1 MIEIIKQ
8 GTKNRVECDN
18 CGALLSYTLEDVK
31 SEERYITQRDSYT
44 QKYITCPQ
52 CMCKLVLEGAR

>member
-8 GTKNRVECDN
+8 GTKNRVECNN
-18 CGALLSYTLEDVK
+18 CGALLSYTIEDIK
-31 SEERYITQRDSYT
+31 KEEKYIAQRDSYI

-52 CMCKLVLEGAR
+52 CNSKIELQSTR